1 MKIEVQNISKIIN
14 KNVILDDISVDFIS
28 GKIYGIKGR
37 NGSGKTVFLKSLCGL
52 TRLTAGQILMD
63 GKRLGKDMDFP
74 ESVGFLIE
82 YPGFPGGLNAFDNLK
97 VLASIKQRIS
107 DDEIQ
112 SAIFRVG
119 LEQDAKKKYRQ
130 YSLGMKQKLGI
141 AAAIMEKP
149 ELLLLDEP
157 MNGLDDDAVMK
168 FKKILQE
175 EKERGAL
182 IIIVSHD
189 LEELEM
195 LSDELYQMKEGR
207 LEKK

>member
-1 MKIEVQNISKIIN
+1 MKIEVQKIKKIIN
-14 KNVILDDISVDFIS
+14 KNVILDDISVEFVS
-28 GKIYGIKGR
+28 GKIYGIKGK
-37 NGSGKTVFLKSLCGL
+37 NGSGKTMFLRALCGL
-52 TRLTAGQILMD
+52 TRINAGKIIID
-63 GKRLGKDMDFP
+63 GKYLGQDMDFP
-74 ESVGFLIE
+74 ERVGFLIE

-97 VLASIKQRIS
+97 VLASIKKCVSDEDIRDTIS
-107 DDEIQ
+107 
-112 SAIFRVG
+112 RVG
-119 LEQDAKKKYRQ
+119 LENDAKKKYRQ

-149 ELLLLDEP
+149 ELILLDEP

-168 FKKILQE
+168 FKTILQE

-189 LEELEM
+189 LEELE
-195 LSDELYQMKEGR
+195 LVSDELYQMKEGR

>member
-1 MKIEVQNISKIIN
+1 
-14 KNVILDDISVDFIS
+14 
-28 GKIYGIKGR
+28 
-37 NGSGKTVFLKSLCGL
+37 
-52 TRLTAGQILMD
+52 
-63 GKRLGKDMDFP
+63 MDFP
-74 ESVGFLIE
+74 ERVGFLIE

-97 VLASIKQRIS
+97 VLASIKKCVSDEDIRDTIS
-107 DDEIQ
+107 
-112 SAIFRVG
+112 RVG
-119 LEQDAKKKYRQ
+119 LENDAKKKYRQ

-149 ELLLLDEP
+149 ELILLDEP

-168 FKKILQE
+168 FKTILQE

-189 LEELEM
+189 LEELE
-195 LSDELYQMKEGR
+195 LVSDELYQMKEGR